1 MTTLRKAHVFCIFSG
16 NNFFYHGNF
25 TNFHRPTAI
34 TANTGEMVKT
44 FQIIVDNFRF
54 KISKEITTALGTFH

>member
-44 FQIIVDNFRF
+44 FQILLITSDLRF
-54 KISKEITTALGTFH
+54 LKKLPQL

>member
-44 FQIIVDNFRF
+44 FQILLITSDLRF
-54 KISKEITTALGTFH
+54 LKKLPQF